1 MIASNE
7 MARRSFFERATQF
20 LGLLIAGG
28 MGIPALI
35 YLLRGPNSVAPGGF
49 VDVGDLVQMKPRVPE
64 EVSFQR
70 IRKDGWK
77 LMTEKSTA
85 WVVKLSD
92 TEVVAYTP
100 QCTHLGCAYRYEESK
115 NEFVCPCHS
124 TNFSIEGKVLNG
136 PAPRDLDRY
145 SVKVRGTRLLIGT
158 IQSAKPM
165 EGKNNS

>member
-1 MIASNE
+1 MVASNE

-28 MGIPALI
+28 MGVPALM
-35 YLLRGPNSVAPGGF
+35 YLLKGANSVSPGGF
-49 VDVGDLVQMKPRVPE
+49 VDAADLGAMKPRVPE

-70 IRKDGWK
+70 VRKDGWK
-77 LMTEKSTA
+77 LLTEKSTA
-85 WVVKLSD
+85 WVVKLSE

-145 SVKVRGTRLLIGT
+145 PVKVQGTRLLIGT
-158 IQSAKPM
+158 IESAKPVD
-165 EGKNNS
+165 GKKKA